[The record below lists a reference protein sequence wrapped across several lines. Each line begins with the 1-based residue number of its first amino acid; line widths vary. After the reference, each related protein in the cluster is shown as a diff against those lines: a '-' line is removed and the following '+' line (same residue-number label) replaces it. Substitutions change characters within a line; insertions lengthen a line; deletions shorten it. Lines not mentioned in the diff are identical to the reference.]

1 MVFSTGGMGG
11 ATGSV
16 TGIGASF
23 SSSCCVDSSMF
34 LMVSTARNNGYS
46 LRLLMRNVAKSS
58 GFSFEEIYWS
68 ASGWTNV
75 P

>member
-1 MVFSTGGMGG
+1 MVFSTGGMSG
-11 ATGSV
+11 AVGI
-16 TGIGASF
+16 TGIGAGF
-23 SSSCCVDSSMF
+23 SLSCRVDSSMF

-46 LRLLMRNVAKSS
+46 LRLLMRNVAKLS

>member
-1 MVFSTGGMGG
+1 MVFSTGGVGG
-11 ATGSV
+11 VEGGIS
-16 TGIGASF
+16 GIGAGF
-23 SSSCCVDSSMF
+23 SLSCCVDSSMF

-46 LRLLMRNVAKSS
+46 LRLLMRKVAKSS

>member
-1 MVFSTGGMGG
+1 MVFSTGGMSGVEG
-11 ATGSV
+11 RV
-16 TGIGASF
+16 TGVGVGF
-23 SSSCCVDSSMF
+23 SLICCVDSSMF

-46 LRLLMRNVAKSS
+46 LRLLMRKVAKSS